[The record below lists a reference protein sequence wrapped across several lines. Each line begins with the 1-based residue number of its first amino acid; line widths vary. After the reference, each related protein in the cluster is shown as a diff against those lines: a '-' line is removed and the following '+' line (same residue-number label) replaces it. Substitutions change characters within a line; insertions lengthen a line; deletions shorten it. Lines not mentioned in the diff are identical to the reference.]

1 VTPIIKNARVATL
14 ELSRQLAPQRGPRP
28 AARRSPE
35 DSLEL
40 QSDALSGD
48 LPASGYAPAA
58 VRAAGA
64 RAFAA
69 SQGTEGSP
77 DTDLIEDGGARQQSV
92 ADELLADDPAYRA
105 AYEDGCQEGIKQ
117 GHADGHAQGLEQ
129 GRQEG
134 RAQAEQEMDQQQQA
148 EASRALDAAEAGV
161 SALQALLTQL
171 QEADST
177 LQAKAEVL
185 AVDIA
190 WTALMRLLAE
200 AAGKRETVAAMV
212 RAVLGQ
218 SRSQQVLRIG
228 LSQADLALMQK
239 ELPTDFAGFS
249 LVADVRVQS
258 GGCIVET
265 VAGALDG
272 RLETQLHAL
281 RQVLVAPEESAT
293 GAA

>member
-1 VTPIIKNARVATL
+1 MITIIKNARVPTL
-14 ELSRQLAPQRGPRP
+14 DIPRPLAPQRGPR
-28 AARRSPE
+28 AAPRRSPE

-40 QSDALSGD
+40 GAEEPVEA

-58 VRAAGA
+58 LRA
-64 RAFAA
+64 
-69 SQGTEGSP
+69 
-77 DTDLIEDGGARQQSV
+77 GGAGFTGTNARQEAEEV
-92 ADELLADDPAYRA
+92 ADVPDGVESFLDDSAYRT
-105 AYEDGCQEGIKQ
+105 AYEAGRLEGIRL
-117 GHADGHAQGLEQ
+117 GHAEGHAQGLEQ

-134 RAQAEQEMDQQQQA
+134 RAEAGQELDQQQQA
-148 EASRALDAAEAGV
+148 EARRALEAAEAAA
-161 SALQALLTQL
+161 SALQALLVQL
-171 QEADST
+171 QEADSA

-212 RAVLGQ
+212 RAVLAQ
-218 SRSQQVLRIG
+218 SRSQAVLRIG
-228 LSQADLALMQK
+228 LSQADLALLQ
-239 ELPTDFAGFS
+239 EQGPADFSGFS

-281 RQVLVAPEESAT
+281 RQVLVAQDETAT